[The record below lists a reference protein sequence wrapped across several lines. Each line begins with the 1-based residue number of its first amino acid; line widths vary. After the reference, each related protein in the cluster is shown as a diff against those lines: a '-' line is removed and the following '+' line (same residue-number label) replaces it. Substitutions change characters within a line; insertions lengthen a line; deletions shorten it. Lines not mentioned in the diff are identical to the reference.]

1 MGQRLETLK
10 RGMERPT
17 VVTAYYPIKSKFPS
31 ERYIHWISQ
40 FWPATDCPLVFF
52 CPPEVAGPLEQL
64 LRGRG
69 GPTKVWPLPFSELAA
84 FKRLCPALWL
94 SSWLQDPEKDIHT
107 PELYAIW
114 FEKKEFMR
122 RVIEA
127 NPFGSETFVW
137 CDAGICRFPEW
148 VPALRSFPRA
158 ERIPRGRM
166 LALQIQPFE
175 AEDRLAGFTGNR
187 IGGGI
192 LASDAAGWSAWY
204 KAYDAMFM
212 QMYLDGHFIGKDQTI
227 MGSCILADTQI
238 AQLVQPLERLTPV
251 QKWFSLLFYLAAP
264 HAA

>member
-52 CPPEVAGPLEQL
+52 CPPEVARPLEGI
-64 LRGRG
+64 LRDRR
-69 GPTKVWPLPFSELAA
+69 GPTKVWPLSFSELAA
-84 FKRLCPALWL
+84 FQRLCPALWL
-94 SSWLQDPEKDIHT
+94 SSWLQDPEKEIHT

-114 FEKKEFMR
+114 FEKKEFVR

-175 AEDRLAGFTGNR
+175 AEDRPAGFTGNR

-192 LASDAAGWSAWY
+192 LASDAAGWSTWY

-227 MGSCILADTQI
+227 MGSFILADPQI